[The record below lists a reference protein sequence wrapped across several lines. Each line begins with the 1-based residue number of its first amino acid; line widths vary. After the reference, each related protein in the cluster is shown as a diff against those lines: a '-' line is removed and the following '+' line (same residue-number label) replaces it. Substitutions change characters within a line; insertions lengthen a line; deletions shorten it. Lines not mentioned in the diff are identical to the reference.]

1 MKGAVHFKMKIG
13 KPAYRYGS
21 DMLLIGLDALNSHG
35 LEASI
40 WRISSENILQY
51 RLKYNKN

>member
-51 RLKYNKN
+51 SN